1 MKIEIKIGQETS
13 THEVGTGMGVK
24 VRYPGSRMLFDA
36 KVLQVDEPSRRLY
49 VKTEKWQDWVSVD
62 GVRAVMTGEQIEQA
76 SIQVST
82 DLANSDAINAAVAES
97 GYASDTQS

>member
-1 MKIEIKIGQETS
+1 MKVNITLGTETTEHEIS
-13 THEVGTGMGVK
+13 NGMGVK

-36 KVLQVDEPSRRLY
+36 KVLQTDEAGQRLFL
-49 VKTEKWQDWVSVD
+49 KTDKWQEWVGVS
-62 GVRAVMTGEQIEQA
+62 GVRAVLTPEQVEQA
-76 SIQVST
+76 AIQVTT